1 MTKVFVYPSD
11 LSDLCVV
18 LKYMECFDTEWRNKK
33 RTVEIIFEQRK
44 VLFVQNF
51 NRIKIKIKNIDR
63 EETGENVSESW
74 NEGR

>member
-1 MTKVFVYPSD
+1 MYIILIFLIS
-11 LSDLCVV
+11 V
-18 LKYMECFDTEWRNKK
+18 LYSNTWSVLTQNGEVKK
-33 RTVEIIFEQRK
+33 ATVEIIFEQRK

-74 NEGR
+74 NEDR